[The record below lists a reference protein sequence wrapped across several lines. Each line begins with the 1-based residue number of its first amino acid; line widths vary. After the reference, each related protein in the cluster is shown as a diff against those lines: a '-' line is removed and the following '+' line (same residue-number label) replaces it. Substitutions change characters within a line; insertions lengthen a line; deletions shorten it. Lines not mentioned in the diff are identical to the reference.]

1 MHININRGFTL
12 IESIGQVQPDANRK
26 QTVKLSG
33 SRLTYK
39 CCGFTARSVTPQG
52 RYAGYSGR
60 LGFTLIELLVV
71 VLIIGIL
78 AAVAVPQYQ
87 KAVRKSRAV
96 QVKTLMRSIQRA
108 QRLCNLARGTQ
119 TSNECAL
126 LSNLDIDIPF
136 SCTENTQYSHYTTCT
151 IGPCAWKN
159 TCELRVTSGRSYV
172 NDILSNG
179 TVAVFLPLD
188 SDSFTFGGGG
198 RPGFFDFN
206 DYTWPYED

>member
-96 QVKTLMRSIQRA
+96 QVKTLLRPIQRA
-108 QRLCNLARGTQ
+108 QRLCNLEWGTHMGE
-119 TSNECAL
+119 ECAL

-136 SCTENTQYSHYTTCT
+136 SCTEGTDQTTCT
-151 IGPCAWKN
+151 IGPCAWNN
-159 TCELRVTSGRSYV
+159 TCTLYIYPDRTHIQEYF
-172 NDILSNG
+172 SNG
-179 TVAVFLPLD
+179 ALVIILPLN
-188 SDSFTFGGGG
+188 SDRIELTGNGES
-198 RPGFFDFN
+198 GFNLN
-206 DYTWPYED
+206 DYTLPYKD